1 MIKLDFWNKTS
12 PSYVNKVEDY
22 TNASIISRE
31 GSANISICLSK
42 TTPGVANCDITKE
55 KL

>member
-12 PSYVNKVEDY
+12 PSYVDKVEDY
-22 TNASIISRE
+22 MNASIISRQ

-42 TTPGVANCDITKE
+42 TTPGVTNDITKK